1 MIEDESTGVLL
12 ALKNHSDRRPQTC
25 LDGDITPDTELGLRE
40 TTGGVEPRISTMP
53 PRYAA
58 GTNRRSAQVESAEA
72 RLQPSPCNYRAY
84 QGDPT

>member
-40 TTGGVEPRISTMP
+40 TTGGVEPRISTIP
-53 PRYAA
+53 PPAMRHVP
-58 GTNRRSAQVESAEA
+58 TVAQL
-72 RLQPSPCNYRAY
+72 R
-84 QGDPT
+84 